1 MWQPHMVSLGSVCI
15 LIFSISHVGS
25 QQHDKVKA
33 SIPDSILECYKYP
46 MYFNKDNL
54 MPMTMNTLISLIRKI
69 EDYQSYAMD
78 MRTLSSALLHRFRL
92 DGIERNPNVM
102 QTDYVVP
109 YTPSG
114 NEFYKY
120 KLIMDTLI
128 PGSSYLFP
136 NERFTPIERC
146 TLHWMLSSSVDKWDR
161 GDESLTCG
169 RLANYEQRFAN
180 ARPRLRREAKPD
192 PLPIAD
198 PQLPAGT
205 WVSSGNRDEAA
216 FPDVNRNFPGA
227 APGGFPDARSPQ
239 DRPQPDQPGGGGLY
253 DGGFSRGVRLG
264 SGDSDYPL
272 SSCPV
277 QNGVILTK
285 WGALKAGA
293 IIAGIAAGMQ
303 PQVVNVRT
311 LMQSRTGGVSSIQRS
326 NFQQSSYNTAFQNP
340 INSRRAQGSQS
351 SVGRSGAVPLEAAYQ
366 PALSIPPNSIDN
378 KWAATLAGDLAQLS
392 LLQGPSQFGVRLG
405 VPGGWNDTLIPKY
418 YFLREQLKD
427 SLSEADVRGDIDG
440 LLLAINVYEWSR
452 QSTNLRL
459 SQVLDM
465 YYSDRGVFDKNF
477 RVCRR
482 NELIQAVTSSN
493 TLQDQTQNFAYILQ
507 NELPS
512 SVNLEEPAINA
523 FSQTAVSKLNSYIAT
538 LRNEAACWNNG
549 DPNQIVAPRPGVEL
563 YLVIDCSWDFYEI
576 QKVLW
581 YMIDQLEVSKY
592 GSSVTVLNA
601 KDGFRII
608 NTTENSLDVL
618 NQFNRTYY
626 YSYARGFDFS
636 RLVTVLRDDFRYL
649 QDHERINRIS
659 GGRPRVVLFIPAQS
673 GAQSYNDFDR
683 SYTWQ
688 MLQNFRAQLPD
699 VSFMFLSYGTRD
711 RFQSYVTDPQNVFTL
726 QQGDIQTSIDPVI
739 ARLRELPKRLI
750 NPMCGSNWYG
760 EWYDNIQH
768 IGYVEPSG
776 INYYKLSSN
785 YFYNSQTPRIRIQ
798 GQGYGNLMV
807 CYSRFNSHPN
817 GNNTAT
823 SQNSYGSYQS
833 QQSGYQPGQSNYPG
847 QSTYSGSNGYPGQ
860 NGYSGSGSYINQGR
874 QGSSGYPGV
883 GSNGYQ
889 QPNGYQQTNGY
900 QQAPSSGGIF
910 ASISRTF
917 SGSSSYNTQGY
928 NSYNSRDFTCKS
940 LLNSDMVEIPLDDP
954 CASYDYAYQCPPLYI
969 SVSGTSSGVP
979 HSGGYNAPSNF
990 RCSDEGCRYPD
1001 MIKYIISHEGLTCY
1015 SGVATHIPSILLLVA
1030 AVFISCRT

>member
-1 MWQPHMVSLGSVCI
+1 MLQPRLVLLVK
-15 LIFSISHVGS
+15 LICALVLTSC
-25 QQHDKVKA
+25 QQHDKVRA
-33 SIPDSILECYKYP
+33 SIPDSLLECYKYP

-54 MPMTMNTLISLIRKI
+54 LPMTMNTLISLVRKI
-69 EDYQSYAMD
+69 EDYQGYAMD

-109 YTPSG
+109 YTPKG
-114 NEFYKY
+114 NEFFKF

-146 TLHWMLSSSVDKWDR
+146 TLHWMLSNSVDQWER
-161 GDESLTCG
+161 GDESVTCG

-180 ARPRLRREAKPD
+180 ARPRFRREAKPV
-192 PLPIAD
+192 AN

-205 WVSSGNRDEAA
+205 WVANGNRDEGT
-216 FPDVNRNFPGA
+216 FPDLNRNYQPGGIGN
-227 APGGFPDARSPQ
+227 GGFPDSRSPSL
-239 DRPQPDQPGGGGLY
+239 DRPIDRLQPDQSGSPDRNPFDTGIFRGGRYGG
-253 DGGFSRGVRLG
+253 S
-264 SGDSDYPL
+264 DSETL

-277 QNGVILTK
+277 QNGIIMTK
-285 WGALKAGA
+285 WGALKAGSL
-293 IIAGIAAGMQ
+293 IAGIAAGMQ

-311 LMQSRTGGVSSIQRS
+311 LMQSRLGGVSSSVQRN

-340 INSRRAQGSQS
+340 INSRRNQGSQS
-351 SVGRSGAVPLEAAYQ
+351 VPAGRSSVPLENAYQ

-378 KWAATLAGDLAQLS
+378 KWAATLAGDLAQLA

-418 YFLREQLKD
+418 YFLREPLKD

-440 LLLAINVYEWSR
+440 LLLALNVYEWSR
-452 QSTNLRL
+452 QTTNLKL

-482 NELIQAVTSSN
+482 NDLIQAVTQSN

-507 NELPS
+507 NELTE

-523 FSQTAVSKLNSYIAT
+523 FSQTAVSKLNSYIST

-549 DPNQIVAPRPGVEL
+549 DPNQVVEPRPGVEL

-576 QKVLW
+576 QRILW
-581 YMIDQLEVSKY
+581 YMIDQLEISKY
-592 GSSVTVLNA
+592 GSSITVLNA

-608 NTTENSLDVL
+608 NTTESSLDVL
-618 NQFNRTYY
+618 SQFNRTYY

-636 RLVTVLRDDFRYL
+636 RLVSVLRDDFRYL

-659 GGRPRVVLFIPAQS
+659 GGRPRVVLFIPAQT
-673 GAQSYNDFDR
+673 GAMSYTDDR

-688 MLQNFRAQLPD
+688 TLQYFRNQIPD

-711 RFQSYVTDPQNVFTL
+711 RFQSYVTDPRDIFTL
-726 QQGDIQTSIDPVI
+726 QTGDPQTSIDPVI
-739 ARLRELPKRLI
+739 ARLRNLQKRLI

-760 EWYDNIQH
+760 EWYDNIQY
-768 IGYVEPSG
+768 IDYVEPNG
-776 INYYKLSSN
+776 INYYKLVSN
-785 YFYNSQTPRIRIQ
+785 YFYNSQNPRIRIQ

-807 CYSRFNSHPN
+807 CYSRFNPHPN
-817 GNNTAT
+817 GNNT
-823 SQNSYGSYQS
+823 SSYNSGYRSSYPSGQN
-833 QQSGYQPGQSNYPG
+833 GYQPGQSSY
-847 QSTYSGSNGYPGQ
+847 QSSYSGSNNYPSQQGGY
-860 NGYSGSGSYINQGR
+860 GSNNYQ
-874 QGSSGYPGV
+874 

-889 QPNGYQQTNGY
+889 QP
-900 QQAPSSGGIF
+900 PSSGGLF
-910 ASISRTF
+910 SQISQTF
-917 SGSSSYNTQGY
+917 SGSPSSYGAGGY
-928 NSYNSRDFTCKS
+928 NNRDFTCKS
-940 LLNSDMVEIPLDDP
+940 LLSSDIIEIPLEDP

-1001 MIKYIISHEGLTCY
+1001 MIKYIISHEGLSCY
-1015 SGVATHIPSILLLVA
+1015 SGVGTLIPSTLLLIA
-1030 AVFISCRT
+1030 ALLWTTS